1 MWYIIVTE
9 RKVILMRIWFD
20 MDGTLADLYAVD
32 GWLDCLRNEDVMP
45 YEQAKVMHNMAY
57 LARLL
62 NAVQRKGHEIG
73 IISWTSK
80 GGSDRYNFAVRLVKQ
95 LWLME
100 HLPSVNWD
108 YVQIVPYGT
117 NKYETCGGGILFD
130 DEQGNR
136 TAWQGE
142 SYEPTE
148 IIKILKKVLDN

>member
-1 MWYIIVTE
+1 
-9 RKVILMRIWFD
+9 
-20 MDGTLADLYAVD
+20 MDGTIADLYAVD
-32 GWLDCLRNEDVMP
+32 GWLADLRAERTRP
-45 YEQAKVMHNMAY
+45 YEEAKVLLNMSL

-62 NAVQRKGHEIG
+62 HKVQEAGHEVG

-80 GGSDRYNFAVRLVKQ
+80 GGSTGYNARVMAAKYK
-95 LWLME
+95 WLAD
-100 HLPSVNWD
+100 HLPSVDWD
-108 YVQIVPYGT
+108 YVRIVPYGT

-136 TAWQGE
+136 TAWQDE

>member
-1 MWYIIVTE
+1 
-9 RKVILMRIWFD
+9 MRIWFD

-32 GWLDCLRNEDVMP
+32 GWLACLRNEDIMP
-45 YEQAKVMHNMAY
+45 YAQAKVMHNMAY

-62 NAVQRKGHEIG
+62 NAVQRKGNEIG

-80 GGSDRYNFAVRLVKQ
+80 GGSTGYNARVMAAKYK
-95 LWLME
+95 WLAD
-100 HLPSVNWD
+100 HLPSVDWD
-108 YVQIVPYGT
+108 YVRIVPYGT

-136 TAWQGE
+136 TAWKDE